1 MKKDKADIANV
12 GSAVAAAKLEFPLI
26 DENLFKSR
34 IYIIRGVKTFETFLT
49 GICKLCIL

>member
-12 GSAVAAAKLEFPLI
+12 GSAVAAAKTEFPLI
-26 DENLFKSR
+26 DENLLKSR
-34 IYIIRGVKTFETFLT
+34 MYIIRGAKTIELYLT